1 MSSPIELSGKD
12 APPLMSVHRV
22 GKKYSRSL
30 KRSLY
35 YALREIAREVLLR
48 EEQMEGWTRK
58 GEFWAVSDVSFDLR
72 PGDALALIGP
82 NGAGKST
89 LLKMLCGLVKPDTGR
104 IHVRGRTGALIE
116 LGAGFDPVLS
126 GRENIHVSAAVLGFS
141 RKQVAELLPQIIAFS
156 ELEQFVDTPVKYY
169 SSGMTARLAFSVAA
183 HLNPDVFLVDE
194 VLAVGDIDFQRKC
207 IKHMLR
213 YLADGGALI
222 LVSHSPYLIQSVCNR
237 GIYINSGK
245 VQYAGTAVD
254 ALNFYLKNPVKTSED
269 ATQALEVA
277 IEGVARPQA
286 GRALSPSSPI
296 AIDEVR
302 IATDSDELLTTD
314 EPVRITLRL
323 RSLVDQDIAWG
334 FSIWTSDQWVCVTG
348 SANFTAQKIKAGA
361 QTISCSIAKLPLMG
375 GTYMLKIGVMDAE
388 SRQPL
393 ALFGWEDAPL
403 AFKVQ
408 SPATFLSNALRSLNQ
423 LVTLDVK
430 WEN

>member
-1 MSSPIELSGKD
+1 
-12 APPLMSVHRV
+12 
-22 GKKYSRSL
+22 
-30 KRSLY
+30 
-35 YALREIAREVLLR
+35 
-48 EEQMEGWTRK
+48 
-58 GEFWAVSDVSFDLR
+58 
-72 PGDALALIGP
+72 
-82 NGAGKST
+82 
-89 LLKMLCGLVKPDTGR
+89 
-104 IHVRGRTGALIE
+104 
-116 LGAGFDPVLS
+116 
-126 GRENIHVSAAVLGFS
+126 
-141 RKQVAELLPQIIAFS
+141 
-156 ELEQFVDTPVKYY
+156 
-169 SSGMTARLAFSVAA
+169 
-183 HLNPDVFLVDE
+183 
-194 VLAVGDIDFQRKC
+194 
-207 IKHMLR
+207 MLR